1 VGQVAGL
8 TSRRPR
14 TQRPRT
20 RRPNTQRPRINVGIS
35 IDTEGSSYLV
45 RSCFDCNWYYPWGL
59 DVSTGAGCFLFVLE
73 RVEEF
78 GFPCP
83 GRVMSDHDVVRL
95 LGAGSPALD
104 VAGLPACSGNTP
116 APPE

>member
-1 VGQVAGL
+1 
-8 TSRRPR
+8 
-14 TQRPRT
+14 
-20 RRPNTQRPRINVGIS
+20 
-35 IDTEGSSYLV
+35 
-45 RSCFDCNWYYPWGL
+45 
-59 DVSTGAGCFLFVLE
+59 LFVLE

-104 VAGLPACSGNTP
+104 VAGLPAAVALLALG
-116 APPE
+116 AVALPPVEF